1 MNQRLATTTSL
12 LKNGCWPRRYTVA
25 LLLFVALGVTALSVA
40 FPSSS
45 SAGTLGGEPPDFPP
59 GAGPTFTAVAGA
71 NTVDGT
77 LGPTPA
83 DGNDQFNVV
92 VPSDLQVTSVSYTGP
107 SGSHNLIGCGLTGT
121 DDLNQTFSPPQTNC
135 ELSYFLAVN
144 FSADAQAW
152 AVTINV
158 TAVNDA
164 PVAVDD
170 AYSTSEDVALA
181 VPAPGVLGNDTDPDG
196 DALTAALVSGP
207 AHGSL
212 SLNANGSFSYTPDA
226 NYSGPDSFTYQ
237 ASDGDTNS
245 TVATVSILVSAVNDP
260 PVGLPDSY
268 STDEDT
274 VLVVPAPGVLGN
286 DTDADGDELFAATV
300 TIGPGT
306 PPEYSPQHG
315 TVELDADGSFIYT
328 PDPGYS
334 GPDSFAYRA
343 NDGQSS
349 SPPTLVSITVNAVN
363 DAPVAADDAYSTSE
377 DVALVVPA
385 PGVLGNDTDADGD
398 ALTAILVTGPANG
411 AVVVNGDGSFTYTPA
426 ANFAGTDSF
435 TYQASDGSSLPSN
448 TATVTINVTAVNDA
462 PTVGVAPGGSC
473 AANDRSGTLNL
484 TVTDVDDPAAGLTL
498 SASSSNQA
506 LVPNDHLVFGGTGAT
521 RNLTA
526 TTVSGRT
533 GTAVVTVIVSDGHA
547 TSSVPITVKASG
559 NGADNLSGTT
569 GADLLL
575 GQNGDDTINALAG
588 NDLLCGGRGNDTLT
602 GGAGGDRFSG
612 GMGTDTGT
620 DLNPAQGDSQDG
632 TIP

>member
-25 LLLFVALGVTALSVA
+25 SLLVVALTALSVA

-83 DGNDQFNVV
+83 DGTTSSTSSSRATF
-92 VPSDLQVTSVSYTGP
+92 QVTTLVTPGRAART
-107 SGSHNLIGCGLTGT
+107 IDRRGLTGT
-121 DDLNQTFSPPQTNC
+121 DDLNQTLSPPQTNC
-135 ELSYFLAVN
+135 ELSYFLAVT
-144 FSADAQAW
+144 SPLMRSRGRDDQRHRCQRC
-152 AVTINV
+152 
-158 TAVNDA
+158 
-164 PVAVDD
+164 PVALD
-170 AYSTSEDVALA
+170 TPQHRRRFALA

-212 SLNANGSFSYTPDA
+212 SLNASGSFSYTPDA

-237 ASDGDTNS
+237 ARDGDTNS
-245 TVATVSILVSAVNDP
+245 NVATVWIMVSAVNDP
-260 PVGLPDSY
+260 PVGIPDSY

-363 DAPVAADDAYSTSE
+363 DAPVAANERLQHQRRLRLGGAG
-377 DVALVVPA
+377 AG
-385 PGVLGNDTDADGD
+385 GVGQRHRRRRGRADGHPGHR
-398 ALTAILVTGPANG
+398 AGQRCCG
-411 AVVVNGDGSFTYTPA
+411 AERDGSFTYTPA
-426 ANFAGTDSF
+426 ANFSGTDSF

-462 PTVGVAPGGSC
+462 PTVSVAPGGSC

-498 SASSSNQA
+498 SASSSNQT

-533 GTAVVTVIVSDGHA
+533 GTAVVTVIVSDGQA

-632 TIP
+632 SIP